1 MWSDNAQLEGE
12 GHSCLLPGGAEDG
25 WGIQPELA
33 VIVSCLKTGELAS
46 AMDLILFGLLAS
58 KKVTGE
64 EQQKVPLALNQDCR
78 QRWFP
83 LYSEEKSVLHIPHGF
98 RMKAVMYFT

>member
-1 MWSDNAQLEGE
+1 
-12 GHSCLLPGGAEDG
+12 
-25 WGIQPELA
+25 
-33 VIVSCLKTGELAS
+33 
-46 AMDLILFGLLAS
+46 MDLILFGLLAS

-98 RMKAVMYFT
+98 RMKAVMYFTLRALFASCPIAKMTPQPSARLGLIIRATCLS